1 MTKDDKSGPGLSG
14 HDSGRRTQ
22 AATTAVEVNG
32 GRHSGDAPHS
42 NGHVQITDNARI
54 VLEKRYLRK
63 DRQGRIIETP
73 EELFRRV
80 AHAIAKPESQY
91 GSEGDAEEWEE
102 KFYEIMARL
111 EYVPNSP
118 TLMNAGIHLDDG
130 NGTGTLSACFVMGLE
145 DRMDGI
151 MTTAKEMAMVQ
162 KFGGGTGFALSPIR
176 PKGTYVKTTHGKACG
191 PVAVLRHLSSVSTLV
206 TQGGK
211 RDGANMAVMDVHH
224 PDILEFID
232 CKRVEG
238 EIHNFNISVGASN
251 EFMEAVKAGTDYP
264 LRATEDPGD
273 PDSPVVEV
281 GRLSAREVFDK
292 IITGAWRNGEPGMVF
307 LDWVNHKNPT
317 PQLGRMTAT
326 NPCGEQPLLPY
337 ESCNLGSINLAKF
350 LIPSASSGQGEGE
363 NGLEV
368 DYDHLRGVVRTS
380 ARFLDNVIDAN
391 SYSVDKIE
399 EMTRAT
405 RKTGL
410 GVMGFADML
419 ARLHIPYDSEKGLE
433 LGRKIMRF
441 VMEEADKM
449 SEELAEQRGNFPAY
463 EGSIYDTPEQPKMR
477 NACRLTVAP
486 TGTISMIAG
495 CSSGIEPLFALCY
508 HKHNILGG
516 ESLLYVDEG
525 FKQAAQEEGF
535 YSDELMDYLADG
547 GSLQERDD
555 VPEWAKRAFVTAADI
570 SPEMHVRMQ
579 GVFQESVDAAIS
591 KTINFPNSATE
602 DDVRQAY
609 TLAWDLKCKGITVYR
624 AGSREAEVLTRGAD
638 EAEPAGAEEKRAED
652 EEELLVPRQRPAAV
666 SGITE
671 RVRTG
676 HGNMYVTIN
685 FDEEGRPFEVFTTL
699 GKAGSCDSAQ
709 LEAISRLT
717 SLALR
722 SGIDPI
728 KLLEDLRG
736 ITCCPAW
743 DEGTLVR
750 SAPDAVA
757 LVLGRHLSLG
767 GSPEKGG
774 IGVSAE
780 AYTQPG
786 LFPSGSPKLQL
797 REQDAATTGRTRCP
811 DCSVGTLVHQEGC
824 LRCPDCGYNKCE

>member
-1 MTKDDKSGPGLSG
+1 MVIDD
-14 HDSGRRTQ
+14 DRRTDNSSRSVEARTGANGSISLAGNGR
-22 AATTAVEVNG
+22 AAI
-32 GRHSGDAPHS
+32 S
-42 NGHVQITDNARI
+42 DNARV

-63 DRQGRIIETP
+63 DGSGNIIETP
-73 EELFRRV
+73 DGMFRRV
-80 AHAIAKPESQY
+80 AHAIAQPELLY
-91 GSEGDAEEWEE
+91 GGDADARKWEE
-102 KFYEIMARL
+102 KFYQAMSRL
-111 EYVPNSP
+111 EFVPNSP
-118 TLMNAGIHLDDG
+118 TLMNAGIHLKDG
-130 NGTGTLSACFVMGLE
+130 GGTGTLSACFVMGLE
-145 DRMDGI
+145 DTMDGI

-162 KFGGGTGFALSPIR
+162 KFGGGTGFALSHIR
-176 PKGTYVKTTHGKACG
+176 PKGVNISTTHGRACG
-191 PVAVLRHLSSVSTLV
+191 PIAVLRHLSSVSKLV

-224 PDILEFID
+224 PDILEFIE

-238 EIHNFNISVGASN
+238 EIHNFNISVGASH
-251 EFMEAVKAGTDYP
+251 EFMEAVRDGTDYP
-264 LRATEDPGD
+264 LRSLEDPAN
-273 PDSPVVEV
+273 PDSAVAEV
-281 GRLSAREVFDK
+281 GRLDAREVFDK
-292 IITGAWRNGEPGMVF
+292 IIAGAWRNGEPGLIF

-317 PQLGRMTAT
+317 PHMGRMTAT

-350 LIPSASSGQGEGE
+350 LVPSTGSGQQAENEG
-363 NGLEV
+363 GLEI
-368 DYDHLRGVVRTS
+368 DFDHLRDVVRMA

-391 SYSVDKIE
+391 SYSVDKIA

-419 ARLHIPYDSEKGLE
+419 TMLRIPYDSKEGLQ
-433 LGRKIMRF
+433 LGRDIMRS

-449 SEELAEQRGNFPAY
+449 SEELAAERGVFLAF
-463 EGSIYDTPEQPKMR
+463 EGSIYDAPGQPRMR

-525 FKQAAQEEGF
+525 FEAAAREGGF
-535 YSDELMDYLADG
+535 YSQELMDYLADG

-555 VPEWAKRAFVTAADI
+555 VPEWARQVFVTSADI

-579 GVFQESVDAAIS
+579 ASFQESVDAAIS

-602 DDVRQAY
+602 DDVRSAY
-609 TLAWDLKCKGITVYR
+609 VLAWELACKGITVYR
-624 AGSREAEVLTRGAD
+624 AGSRDAEVLTKGSD
-638 EAEPAGAEEKRAED
+638 EGEAANAVEGQAGERD
-652 EEELLVPRQRPAAV
+652 LLTPRQRPAAV

-685 FDEEGRPFEVFTTL
+685 FDEDSRPFEVFATL

-757 LVLGRHLSLG
+757 LVLGRHLDLAVTGTG
-767 GSPEKGG
+767 GV
-774 IGVSAE
+774 GVSGE
-780 AYTQPG
+780 SYEQMG
-786 LFPSGSPKLQL
+786 LFRSSSPKRAA
-797 REQDAATTGRTRCP
+797 RERDAGTANGQSDTRRLKCP
-811 DCSVGTLVHQEGC
+811 DCSVGTLVPQEGC
-824 LRCPDCGYNKCE
+824 LLCPECGYNKCE